1 MTVTIDPVPRWSREV
16 AQLRAQARKI
26 RRGSAPKEAEV
37 AEAALEACDS
47 LLRDL
52 AGAQLE
58 CERLQAKVQ
67 TEVAVWERLFD
78 VMPRA
83 CLLTDSAGYIVNAN
97 SAAGTLLN
105 VSARHLKDRQLLVFT
120 RDRDAFRVLLERMGQ
135 GREAEVQG
143 SLGIRPRE
151 RRPVQMDVRVVPLS
165 PGTGMW
171 LWFFLPAEE
180 AAVPQPEPEEPAL
193 DGVEMDTFQAST

>member
-26 RRGSAPKEAEV
+26 RRGSSAKDAEV
-37 AEAALEACDS
+37 AEAALETCDS

-67 TEVAVWERLFD
+67 TEMAIWERLFD

-83 CLLTDSAGYIVNAN
+83 SLLTDSAGYIVKGN
-97 SAAGTLLN
+97 SAAGALLN

-120 RDRDAFRVLLERMGQ
+120 RDRDAFRVLLQRMGD

-151 RRPVQMDVRVVPLS
+151 RRPVPMDVRVVPLS
-165 PGTGMW
+165 PGAGMW
-171 LWFFLPAEE
+171 LWFFVPAEE
-180 AAVPQPEPEEPAL
+180 AATQQSGPEGSGL
-193 DGVEMDTFQAST
+193 DADTDSVHASN

>member
-1 MTVTIDPVPRWSREV
+1 MTVTLDPVPRWSREV

-26 RRGSAPKEAEV
+26 RRGSSPKEAEV
-37 AEAALEACDS
+37 AEAALETCDS

-58 CERLQAKVQ
+58 CERLQTKVQ
-67 TEVAVWERLFD
+67 TEMAVWERLFD

-83 CLLTDSAGYIVNAN
+83 CLLTDSSGHIVNAN
-97 SAAGTLLN
+97 SAAGALLN

-120 RDRDAFRVLLERMGQ
+120 RDRDAFRVLLQRMSH

-151 RRPVQMDVRVVPLS
+151 RRPVQMAVRVVPLS
-165 PGTGMW
+165 PGAGMW
-171 LWFFLPAEE
+171 LWFFVPGDE
-180 AAVPQPEPEEPAL
+180 AATHQSEPEGSGLEA
-193 DGVEMDTFQAST
+193 DTDSVHASN